1 MCGAVDGAMMTR
13 EAAGGGGD
21 AGSGGDRSGRSD
33 GADGGNGGIGKGR
46 NGVYGVQCWRTRH
59 GASLL
64 RVYSHSNKHM
74 RLLQAASAW

>member
-1 MCGAVDGAMMTR
+1 
-13 EAAGGGGD
+13 
-21 AGSGGDRSGRSD
+21 
-33 GADGGNGGIGKGR
+33 
-46 NGVYGVQCWRTRH
+46 VYGVQCWRTRH